1 MQPQHSEYR
10 TDPLPGK
17 QAPRQGAWSMADAAT
32 TEVPV
37 SPPAVSS
44 MSTRGSSVSLR
55 QAEDGDVIEREWV
68 DAVKK
73 AATDSGEDP
82 YELARALIA
91 LKVEYMKK
99 RYNQDIKIP
108 E

>member
-1 MQPQHSEYR
+1 MYS
-10 TDPLPGK
+10 
-17 QAPRQGAWSMADAAT
+17 QASA
-32 TEVPV
+32 
-37 SPPAVSS
+37 
-44 MSTRGSSVSLR
+44 VSLR

-73 AATDSGEDP
+73 AVAHNREDP